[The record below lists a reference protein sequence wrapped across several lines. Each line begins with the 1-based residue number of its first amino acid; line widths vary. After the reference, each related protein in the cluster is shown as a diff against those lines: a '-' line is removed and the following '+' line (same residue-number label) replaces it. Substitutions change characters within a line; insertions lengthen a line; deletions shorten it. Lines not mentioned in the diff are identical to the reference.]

1 MQRVEDRLKQNVF
14 HSFYANYQTKHLF
27 HAHTTAEQLT
37 QKWPISDAVDLDCM
51 EYEAEGGG
59 AYSAPCRCGG
69 SYIITE
75 DDLEGGVDVVCCSTC
90 TLSIRVLYHM
100 AAESGDEKEEV

>member
-1 MQRVEDRLKQNVF
+1 
-14 HSFYANYQTKHLF
+14 
-27 HAHTTAEQLT
+27 
-37 QKWPISDAVDLDCM
+37 M
-51 EYEAEGGG
+51 EYEAERGG

-75 DDLEGGVDVVCCSTC
+75 DNLEGGMDVVCCSTC